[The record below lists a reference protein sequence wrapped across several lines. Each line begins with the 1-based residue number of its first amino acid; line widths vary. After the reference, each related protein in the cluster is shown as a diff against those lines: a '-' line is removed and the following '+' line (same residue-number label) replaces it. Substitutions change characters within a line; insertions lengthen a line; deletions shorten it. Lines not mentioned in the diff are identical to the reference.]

1 MIQQLFTGEGIV
13 WMLRAR
19 IVLYLVLLLVYIISP
34 VDIIPEALAGIL
46 GLLDDVVLALLVFV
60 YLTILY
66 RRTLANNEG

>member
-1 MIQQLFTGEGIV
+1 MDVEGSDRP
-13 WMLRAR
+13 LPRSSPR
-19 IVLYLVLLLVYIISP
+19 LHHLP